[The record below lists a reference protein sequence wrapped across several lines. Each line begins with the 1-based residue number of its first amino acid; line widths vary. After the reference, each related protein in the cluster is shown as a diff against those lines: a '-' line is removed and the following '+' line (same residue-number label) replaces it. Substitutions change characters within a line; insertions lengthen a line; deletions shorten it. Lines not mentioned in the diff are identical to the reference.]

1 MFRKTSCK
9 HPGIPPLH
17 LLAGLLAPGLS
28 VSALAQSVP
37 FPTYA
42 PGENKNATTG
52 PTYAHPS
59 ADPWARTA
67 HHHPHRHSDLS

>member
-42 PGENKNATTG
+42 PGETRTRPPARTWT
-52 PTYAHPS
+52 AHPS
-59 ADPWARTA
+59 ADPWASLVIRAPTVE
-67 HHHPHRHSDLS
+67 L